1 MRSINPSLPSGRLC
15 PRPQRGVSIVNFIL
29 PFSVISVNLLFKK
42 KRMEMMTTPLNT
54 TQLEILK
61 LFSRDLPETDL
72 LALKRVLVRF
82 LAERATQ
89 MADAIYEQ
97 KGWTEKI

>member
-1 MRSINPSLPSGRLC
+1 
-15 PRPQRGVSIVNFIL
+15 
-29 PFSVISVNLLFKK
+29 
-42 KRMEMMTTPLNT
+42 MMTTPLNT

-97 KGWTEKI
+97 KGWTEKDMTELAHTHLRTPYKRLKKNQA